1 VNLQPSCGQASC
13 ISSVELITTSITHH
27 IYPGTWRYYYQLG
40 AFLINW
46 FETSTLDS
54 YRSKSIIL
62 NLNQTLG
69 SSPIDVELCTGKQVQ
84 ADGYNDATLTAT
96 GAFSS
101 PPYAATGVVMEVE
114 ANAQS
119 SINLLEPWRCHTKG
133 GCHDDLPISP
143 LDLSSDDLNQVPR
156 CPGSDPLFEALMGD
170 AAHRTTSKLGNS
182 DATQKKTTGSKA
194 WVSQL
199 RPETSAG
206 FSFPSSDEATAI
218 FSPLSI
224 QIRPTLTISQG
235 IKRRRYTSDVDGFN
249 TGGLSVKKRRLRADL
264 ITSRLSQPY
273 SQPATHILNRE
284 GQEAGDKR
292 FLKMAT
298 SVDLTRRIA
307 HLHATSFLRFSVMN
321 RLRQRLNQ
329 GQPARRHEQEIEAI
343 TSKVTSKSNLKPPIL
358 QDSAASRSFRIAPTG
373 TGLAGPQSF
382 ISSTKPQPNQ
392 QGLKPFQH
400 SKPTSCRLSKPA
412 ALPLPV
418 GDVAATKKRT
428 SPRLFPIQ
436 SPELRPTVHLP
447 PLDDLEEDSFAYMH
461 PADDDWDD
469 IGDDQDSVYSDFSVV
484 FGQNG
489 DNNEEDDRSYEEY
502 LDELDGICWMS
513 R

>member
-1 VNLQPSCGQASC
+1 
-13 ISSVELITTSITHH
+13 
-27 IYPGTWRYYYQLG
+27 
-40 AFLINW
+40 
-46 FETSTLDS
+46 
-54 YRSKSIIL
+54 
-62 NLNQTLG
+62 
-69 SSPIDVELCTGKQVQ
+69 
-84 ADGYNDATLTAT
+84 
-96 GAFSS
+96 
-101 PPYAATGVVMEVE
+101 MEVE

-156 CPGSDPLFEALMGD
+156 CPGPDPLFEALMGD
-170 AAHRTTSKLGNS
+170 AAYRDLGRSGSDETT
-182 DATQKKTTGSKA
+182 QRKKTTGSKA
-194 WVSQL
+194 WVSQS
-199 RPETSAG
+199 RPETSVG
-206 FSFPSSDEATAI
+206 FSFPSSDEARTK
-218 FSPLSI
+218 FSPLRI
-224 QIRPTLTISQG
+224 RIRPTSTVPQG
-235 IKRRRYTSDVDGFN
+235 LKRRRYISDVDGFN
-249 TGGLSVKKRRLRADL
+249 TGDLSVKKRRLRADL

-298 SVDLTRRIA
+298 SVDMTRRIA

-321 RLRQRLNQ
+321 CLRQRLSQ
-329 GQPARRHEQEIEAI
+329 GQPARKHEQEIAAI
-343 TSKVTSKSNLKPPIL
+343 TSNVASKSSWKPPTL
-358 QDSAASRSFRIAPTG
+358 QDSAASRSLRIAPTG
-373 TGLAGPQSF
+373 TGLAGPQGF
-382 ISSTKPQPNQ
+382 ISSTKAQPNQ
-392 QGLKPFQH
+392 QAPKSFQH
-400 SKPTSCRLSKPA
+400 AKPTSCRLSKPA

-418 GDVAATKKRT
+418 ADVAATKKRT
-428 SPRLFPIQ
+428 SPRLFPIR

-447 PLDDLEEDSFAYMH
+447 PLDDMDEDSFAYMH

-484 FGQNG
+484 FGQNSENG
-489 DNNEEDDRSYEEY
+489 NEEDDRSYEEY

>member
-1 VNLQPSCGQASC
+1 
-13 ISSVELITTSITHH
+13 
-27 IYPGTWRYYYQLG
+27 
-40 AFLINW
+40 
-46 FETSTLDS
+46 
-54 YRSKSIIL
+54 
-62 NLNQTLG
+62 
-69 SSPIDVELCTGKQVQ
+69 
-84 ADGYNDATLTAT
+84 
-96 GAFSS
+96 
-101 PPYAATGVVMEVE
+101 MEVE

-119 SINLLEPWRCHTKG
+119 SINLLEPWRCHVKG

-156 CPGSDPLFEALMGD
+156 CPGPDPLFEALMGD
-170 AAHRTTSKLGNS
+170 AAHRTTNKLGS
-182 DATQKKTTGSKA
+182 SGATQKKKVTGSKTWA
-194 WVSQL
+194 SQL
-199 RPETSAG
+199 RPETSTG
-206 FSFPSSDEATAI
+206 FSFPSSDEANTI
-218 FSPLSI
+218 FGPLSI
-224 QIRPTLTISQG
+224 QIRPTSTVSQG
-235 IKRRRYTSDVDGFN
+235 IKRRRCASDVDGFN
-249 TGGLSVKKRRLRADL
+249 TGDLSVKKRRLRADL

-321 RLRQRLNQ
+321 CLRQRLSQ
-329 GQPARRHEQEIEAI
+329 GQPARKHEQEIAAI
-343 TSKVTSKSNLKPPIL
+343 ISRVTNKSSLKPPIL
-358 QDSAASRSFRIAPTG
+358 QDSASSRSLRIALTG
-373 TGLAGPQSF
+373 TGLAGPPQSF
-382 ISSTKPQPNQ
+382 ISSTNPQPNQ
-392 QGLKPFQH
+392 QAFKPFQH

-428 SPRLFPIQ
+428 SPRLFPIR

-461 PADDDWDD
+461 PPDDDWDD

-489 DNNEEDDRSYEEY
+489 ENGNEEDDRSYEEY